1 MDFILSRKNRIPIIA
16 IKDKQL
22 NGDAFSGY
30 PPILFST
37 ISLAADDTF

>member
-1 MDFILSRKNRIPIIA
+1 MDFIASIKNTIPIDKI
-16 IKDKQL
+16 DTKQL
-22 NGDAFSGY
+22 NEDAFSEY